1 MTMIARPR
9 IVPRDAAIA
18 VEWSGGQGIGAWT
31 EVVHTPLVEEGSR
44 VVTNDAE
51 VVLYKL
57 EMVDDASAATTI
69 VPVGD
74 IVNIVIP
81 RLDTGDP

>member
-9 IVPRDAAIA
+9 TVPRDAAIA
-18 VEWSGGQGIGAWT
+18 VEWSGGQGTGVWT
-31 EVVHTPLVEEGSR
+31 GVVHTPLVEEGSG
-44 VVTNDAE
+44 VATDDVE
-51 VVLYKL
+51 VVLYEL
-57 EMVDDASAATTI
+57 EVVDASSAATTI
-69 VPVGD
+69 VPWGI

>member
-18 VEWSGGQGIGAWT
+18 VEWPGGHGTSAWT
-31 EVVHTPLVEEGSR
+31 EVVHTPLVEEGSG
-44 VVTNDAE
+44 VVIDDVE
-51 VVLYKL
+51 VVLYEL
-57 EMVDDASAATTI
+57 EVVDAASAATTI

-74 IVNIVIP
+74 IVNFVIP
-81 RLDTGDP
+81 GLDPDDP

>member
-18 VEWSGGQGIGAWT
+18 VEWSGGHGTDAWT
-31 EVVHTPLVEEGSR
+31 EVVQTPLVEEGSG
-44 VVTNDAE
+44 VVIDDAE
-51 VVLYKL
+51 VVLYEL
-57 EMVDDASAATTI
+57 EVVDAVSAATTI
-69 VPVGD
+69 VPGEV
-74 IVNIVIP
+74 IVNFVIP